1 MWAFPW
7 IGEMGHDRA
16 MSFSPLDSALTGPLF
31 VTPAMR
37 AVFSDEARLAAMLAF
52 EAALARAQAEAGM
65 ADPGLPDALGA
76 IIPADFDMAALGAET
91 ALAGVPVIPF
101 VKQLR
106 GMLPPPLAS
115 DLHRGA
121 TTQDVLD
128 TALVIQI
135 RDALK
140 VLAPDLKAL
149 VEALH
154 LRAQEH
160 AHSLCAGRT
169 YGQHAAPVT
178 FGFKLAIWLA
188 GICDALDALD
198 DARPGALKLSLAGPV
213 GTLTGMGEPDQ
224 AFSIRARMAEI
235 LGLADTPLP
244 WHMRR
249 GGLARLADAL
259 RQLLA
264 ALARMAGDLAHL
276 ASTEVGEIAEPHQ
289 PGRGGSSAMPHKR
302 NPVSCTVILAAS
314 QHARGLSSALDE
326 AAIGA
331 HERPAGAWHGEWQVL
346 PTLLGLA
353 SGALREARVLVQGM
367 QIDVTR
373 MRANIDMMRGLLF
386 AGAASALL
394 ARDMGGAEAK
404 AAVTRAA
411 DRVRAEQIDLID
423 ALSAETG
430 RERADLAP
438 AFSLDPA
445 ITAAAA
451 HVPLLEEPV
460 ARALGQIERL
470 G

>member
-7 IGEMGHDRA
+7 IGEMGHDRR

-37 AVFSDEARLAAMLAF
+37 AVFDDEARLAAMLAF
-52 EAALARAQAEAGM
+52 ETALARAQAEAGM
-65 ADPGLPDALGA
+65 ADAALGDTLAA
-76 IIPADFDMAALGAET
+76 ITPADFDMAALGAET

-101 VKQLR
+101 VARLR
-106 GMLPPPLAS
+106 ALLPQACAR
-115 DLHRGA
+115 DLHKGA

-128 TALVIQI
+128 TALVLQI

-198 DARPGALKLSLAGPV
+198 AARPQALRLSLAGPV
-213 GTLTGMGEPDQ
+213 GTLAGMGEPDQ
-224 AFSIRARMAEI
+224 AFAIRARMAES

-244 WHMRR
+244 WHAQR

-259 RQLLA
+259 RQLLT
-264 ALARMAGDLAHL
+264 ALAHMAGDLAHL

-314 QHARGLSSALDE
+314 HHARGLAGAFGE
-326 AAIGA
+326 AVIGA
-331 HERPAGAWHGEWQVL
+331 HERPAGAWHGEWHVL

-353 SGALREARVLVQGM
+353 SGALREALVLAQRM
-367 QIDVTR
+367 EIDVTR
-373 MRANIDMMRGLLF
+373 MRANIDMTHGLLF
-386 AGAASALL
+386 ADAASALL
-394 ARDMGGAEAK
+394 AREMGGAEAK

-423 ALSAETG
+423 ALCLETG
-430 RERADLAP
+430 RDRSALAP
-438 AFSLDPA
+438 AFSPEPA
-445 ITAAAA
+445 IAAAAA
-451 HVPLLEEPV
+451 HVPLLEAPV
-460 ARALGQIERL
+460 ARAREQIGRL

>member
-7 IGEMGHDRA
+7 IGEMGHDRR

-37 AVFSDEARLAAMLAF
+37 AVFADEARLTAMLAF
-52 EAALARAQAEAGM
+52 ETALARAQAEAGI
-65 ADPGLPDALGA
+65 ADAALPEALCA
-76 IIPADFDMAALGAET
+76 ITPADFDMAALGAET

-101 VKQLR
+101 VAHLR
-106 GMLPPPLAS
+106 ALLPPACAR
-115 DLHRGA
+115 DLHKGA

-128 TALVIQI
+128 TALVLQI
-135 RDALK
+135 RDGLTA
-140 VLAPDLKAL
+140 LAPDLRGL

-160 AHSLCAGRT
+160 AHSPCAGRS

-198 DARPGALKLSLAGPV
+198 AARPQALRLSLAGPV
-213 GTLTGMGEPDQ
+213 GTLAGMGEPDQ
-224 AFSIRARMAEI
+224 AFAIRARMAEI
-235 LGLADTPLP
+235 LGLTDTPLP
-244 WHMRR
+244 WHACRS
-249 GGLARLADAL
+249 GLARLADAL
-259 RQLLA
+259 RQMLS
-264 ALARMAGDLAHL
+264 ALAHMAGDLAHL

-302 NPVSCTVILAAS
+302 NPVSCTVILAA
-314 QHARGLSSALDE
+314 QAQARSLAGAFDA

-331 HERPAGAWHGEWQVL
+331 HERPAGAWHGEWHVL
-346 PTLLGLA
+346 PMLLGLA
-353 SGALREARVLVQGM
+353 SGALREARVLAERM
-367 QIDVTR
+367 EIDITR
-373 MRANIDMMRGLLF
+373 MRANIDATRGLLF
-386 AGAASALL
+386 ADAASALL
-394 ARDMGGAEAK
+394 TRDMGAAEAK

>member
-1 MWAFPW
+1 
-7 IGEMGHDRA
+7 MGHDRI

-31 VTPAMR
+31 VTSAMR

-52 EAALARAQAEAGM
+52 ETALARAQAEAGI
-65 ADPGLPDALGA
+65 ADAALPEALAA
-76 IIPADFDMAALGAET
+76 IRPADFDMAALGAET
-91 ALAGVPVIPF
+91 ALAAVPVIPF
-101 VKQLR
+101 VRQLR

-115 DLHRGA
+115 DLHKGA

-128 TALVIQI
+128 TALVLQI

-140 VLAPDLKAL
+140 ALAPDLRAL
-149 VEALH
+149 IEALH

-188 GICDALDALD
+188 GICDSLDALD
-198 DARPGALKLSLAGPV
+198 DARAGALKLSLAGPV
-213 GTLTGMGEPDQ
+213 GTLAGVGAPDT
-224 AFSIRARMAEI
+224 AFAIRARMADI
-235 LGLADTPLP
+235 LGLVDAPLP
-244 WHMRR
+244 WHARR
-249 GGLARLADAL
+249 GGLARLVDAL
-259 RQLLA
+259 RQLLSS
-264 ALARMAGDLAHL
+264 LAHMAGDLAHL

-302 NPVSCTVILAAS
+302 NPVSCTVILAALT
-314 QHARGLSSALDE
+314 QARGLAASLDE
-326 AAIGA
+326 APIGG

-353 SGALREARVLVQGM
+353 SGALREARVLAQGM
-367 QIDVTR
+367 EIDVAR
-373 MRANIDMMRGLLF
+373 MRANLDMTRGLLF
-386 AGAASALL
+386 ADAASALL
-394 ARDMGGAEAK
+394 ARQMGAAEAQ

-430 RERADLAP
+430 RDRADLAP

-445 ITAAAA
+445 IAAAAA

-460 ARALGQIERL
+460 VRALGQIDRL
-470 G
+470 C

>member
-1 MWAFPW
+1 
-7 IGEMGHDRA
+7 

-37 AVFSDEARLAAMLAF
+37 AVFGDEARLAAMLAF
-52 EAALARAQAEAGM
+52 ETALARAQAEAGM
-65 ADPGLPDALGA
+65 ANAALGDALAA
-76 IIPADFDMAALGAET
+76 ITPADFDCAALGAET

-101 VKQLR
+101 IGQLR
-106 GMLPPPLAS
+106 RMLPPPLAS
-115 DLHRGA
+115 DLHKGA
-121 TTQDVLD
+121 TTQDMLD

-140 VLAPDLKAL
+140 VLAPDLRAL
-149 VEALH
+149 IEALH

-188 GICDALDALD
+188 GICDAFDALD
-198 DARPGALKLSLAGPV
+198 DARPQALRLSLAGPV
-213 GTLTGMGEPDQ
+213 GTLAGMGAPDT
-224 AFSIRARMAEI
+224 AFAIRARMAEI
-235 LGLADTPLP
+235 LGLTDTPLP
-244 WHMRR
+244 WHARR

-302 NPVSCTVILAAS
+302 NPVSCTVILAAPH
-314 QHARGLSSALDE
+314 HARGLAGAFNE

-331 HERPAGAWHGEWQVL
+331 HERPAGAWHGEWHVL
-346 PTLLGLA
+346 PTLLGLV
-353 SGALREARVLVQGM
+353 SGALREARVLAERM
-367 QIDVTR
+367 EIDVAR
-373 MRANIDMMRGLLF
+373 MRVNLDMTRGLLF
-386 AGAASALL
+386 ADAASALL
-394 ARDMGGAEAK
+394 ARQMGAAEAQ
-404 AAVTRAA
+404 AAVTQAA

-423 ALSAETG
+423 ALCLETG

-438 AFSLDPA
+438 AFSLEPA
-445 ITAAAA
+445 IAAAAA

>member
-1 MWAFPW
+1 
-7 IGEMGHDRA
+7 MGHDWR

-37 AVFSDEARLAAMLAF
+37 AAFGDTAQLAAMLAF
-52 EAALARAQAEAGM
+52 ETALARAQADSGI
-65 ADPGLPDALGA
+65 ADPALGEALAA
-76 IIPADFDMAALGAET
+76 ITPADFDRAALGAET

-101 VKQLR
+101 VAHLR
-106 GMLPPPLAS
+106 ALLPPACAR
-115 DLHRGA
+115 DLHKGA

-128 TALVIQI
+128 TSLALQI
-135 RDALK
+135 RDGLK
-140 VLAPDLKAL
+140 VLAPDLRGL
-149 VEALH
+149 IEALH

-160 AHSLCAGRT
+160 AHSSCAGRT

-188 GICDALDALD
+188 GICDAIDALD
-198 DARPGALKLSLAGPV
+198 DARSQALRLSLAGPV
-213 GTLTGMGEPDQ
+213 GTLSGMGSPDQ
-224 AFSIRARMAEI
+224 AFAIRARMAET
-235 LGLADTPLP
+235 LGLTDTPLP
-244 WHMRR
+244 WHARR
-249 GGLARLADAL
+249 GGLMRLADAL
-259 RQLLA
+259 RQLLT
-264 ALARMAGDLAHL
+264 ALAHMAGDLAHL

-302 NPVSCTVILAAS
+302 NPVSCTVILAA
-314 QHARGLSSALDE
+314 QAQARGLAGAFEE

-331 HERPAGAWHGEWQVL
+331 HERPAGAWHGEWHVL

-353 SGALREARVLVQGM
+353 SGALREARVLAEGM
-367 QIDVTR
+367 EIDVAR
-373 MRANIDMMRGLLF
+373 MRANIDRMRGLLF
-386 AGAASALL
+386 ADAASALL
-394 ARDMGGAEAK
+394 ARDMGAAEAK

-423 ALSAETG
+423 ALSEETG
-430 RERADLAP
+430 HERADLVP

-451 HVPLLEEPV
+451 HVPLLEAPV
-460 ARALGQIERL
+460 ARARGQIERL

>member
-1 MWAFPW
+1 
-7 IGEMGHDRA
+7 

-37 AVFSDEARLAAMLAF
+37 AIFTDEARIAAMLAF
-52 EAALARAQAEAGM
+52 ETALARAQAEAGI
-65 ADPGLPDALGA
+65 ADAALPEALAA
-76 IIPADFDMAALGAET
+76 ITPADFDLPALGAET

-101 VKQLR
+101 VAHLR
-106 GMLPPPLAS
+106 ALLPPACAR
-115 DLHRGA
+115 DLHKGA

-128 TALVIQI
+128 TALVLQI
-135 RDALK
+135 RDGLK
-140 VLAPDLKAL
+140 ALAPDLRGL

-160 AHSLCAGRT
+160 AHSVCAGRS

-178 FGFKLAIWLA
+178 FGFKLAIWL
-188 GICDALDALD
+188 GDICDALAALD

-213 GTLTGMGEPDQ
+213 GTLTGMGPPDQ
-224 AFSIRARMAEI
+224 AFAIRARMAEI
-235 LGLADTPLP
+235 LGLTDTPLS
-244 WHMRR
+244 WHARR

-259 RQLLA
+259 RQMLS
-264 ALARMAGDLAHL
+264 ALAHMAGDLAHL

-302 NPVSCTVILAAS
+302 NPVSCTVILAA
-314 QHARGLSSALDE
+314 QAQARGLAGAFDT

-346 PTLLGLA
+346 PMLLGLA
-353 SGALREARVLVQGM
+353 SGALREGRVLAQGM
-367 QIDVTR
+367 EIDATR
-373 MRANIDMMRGLLF
+373 MRTNIDATRGLLF
-386 AGAASALL
+386 ADAASALL
-394 ARDMGGAEAK
+394 TRDMGAAEAK

-411 DRVRAEQIDLID
+411 DRVRAEEIDLID

-430 RERADLAP
+430 RDQDDLAP